1 MHAPLQLSF
10 ITEEH
15 SMAPSAQEVTQLL
28 IAWMDGDR
36 TALEKLTP
44 LVYQELRG
52 LAKRYMGRE
61 PAGHTLQPTALVH
74 EAYLRLIEQRNVRW
88 QNRAHFFAISAQ
100 LMRRIL
106 VDKARARHNRKRG
119 GEVRQVVLNEALV
132 ASKERGEELVALDDA
147 LQSLAAIDPR
157 KSQVVELRFFGGLSV
172 EETAEVLKM
181 SPDTVTRDWKMAKV
195 WLMRELSKG
204 NRDEG

>member
-1 MHAPLQLSF
+1 MP
-10 ITEEH
+10 
-15 SMAPSAQEVTQLL
+15 
-28 IAWMDGDR
+28 DR
-36 TALEKLTP
+36 PTPPDVTALLQEWRAGNQAALEQ
-44 LVYQELRG
+44 LVPIIYEELRRV
-52 LAKRYMGRE
+52 ARGRLRLE
-61 PAGHTLQPTALVH
+61 RPDHTLQPTALVH